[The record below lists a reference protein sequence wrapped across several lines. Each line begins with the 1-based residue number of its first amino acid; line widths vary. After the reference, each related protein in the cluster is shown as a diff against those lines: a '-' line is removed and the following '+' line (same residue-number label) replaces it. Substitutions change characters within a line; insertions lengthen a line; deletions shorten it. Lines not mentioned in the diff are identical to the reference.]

1 MGQCCGCVSE
11 VSVSVVLKC
20 HTLGFATSRL
30 LSIISL
36 HPPDALPHPVVSSLA
51 DQTLTGECGPR
62 DLGYKHLESR
72 LSPPQNS
79 AAH

>member
-1 MGQCCGCVSE
+1 M
-11 VSVSVVLKC
+11 SVVLKC
-20 HTLGFATSRL
+20 HTLGFATPTL
-30 LSIISL
+30 LSIVCT
-36 HPPDALPHPVVSSLA
+36 PQMLPHPVVSSLA

-72 LSPPQNS
+72 LSSLQNP

>member
-20 HTLGFATSRL
+20 HTLGFATPRL
-30 LSIISL
+30 LSIVCT
-36 HPPDALPHPVVSSLA
+36 PQMLPHPVVSSLA
-51 DQTLTGECGPR
+51 DQTLTGECGPQ
-62 DLGYKHLESR
+62 DFGYKHLESR
-72 LSPPQNS
+72 LSPLQNS